1 MNNALKQQK
10 VSPFNP
16 DIMTAFNRGYAA
28 GAKQQQE
35 SDADKF
41 VKLLENLETV
51 PGIDEKTAAKIAK
64 YFMQQFDE
72 REGSD
77 KFESQR

>member
-1 MNNALKQQK
+1 MNNILKQKK

-16 DIMTAFNRGYAA
+16 AIMTAFNRGYAA

-35 SDADKF
+35 SDADNF
-41 VKLLENLETV
+41 VKLLEKLETV
-51 PGIDEKTAAKIAK
+51 PGIGVKTASKIEK

-72 REGSD
+72 GS
-77 KFESQR
+77 ERYGS